1 MLSGMK
7 FFFAYS
13 TVLSDD
19 VVKWN
24 ELGESEVLHGWD
36 AGEVFRWWSRRRHLK
51 NSLLWVVNGVKEQKA
66 FFDSVEVKCQIFIM
80 MILLRLKGR
89 QNIN

>member
-1 MLSGMK
+1 MMWLNG
-7 FFFAYS
+7 
-13 TVLSDD
+13 TD
-19 VVKWN
+19 W
-24 ELGESEVLHGWD
+24 GESEVLHGWD
-36 AGEVFRWWSRRRHLK
+36 AGEVFRWWSRRRDLK

-66 FFDSVEVKCQIFIM
+66 FVDSVEVKCQIFIM